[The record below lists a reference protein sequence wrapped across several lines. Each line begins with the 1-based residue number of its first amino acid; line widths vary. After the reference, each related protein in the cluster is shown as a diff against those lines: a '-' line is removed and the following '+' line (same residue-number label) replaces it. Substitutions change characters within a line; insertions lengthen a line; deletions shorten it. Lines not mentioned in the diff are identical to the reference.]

1 MLATPAPPKQLSM
14 TLTDEQL
21 ASLLSIEGDVQ
32 LKAAQLGMLC
42 NEYRVNLERVLYHY
56 EPLMAP
62 LRAIIYAGGQKQQYI
77 ETQLVW
83 LERVIVLQERRGG
96 TLTVPLRELKA
107 IEDDLMLPV
116 NKALRAS
123 YQQLDVVTRE
133 ELAVLRDY
141 ECPPPAALATMA
153 MALRVRED
161 EDTEWS
167 TVRVVLSE
175 SYFFTFFISR
185 AQTLLQRPLPPDVAD
200 ALEGYCAAPAHA
212 PAALAR
218 VSVPLAAIG
227 AWLHAVRDYHR
238 VRRLCDPSLPPVA
251 VEERR
256 RTVALLRHELQAL
269 KEDMHS
275 AAEELQKLQQQI
287 TRKMFEVR
295 SEYDDTM
302 CTLHDVLE
310 KKTEDFVKVLGGEEL
325 DPEEESNK
333 EEQNQQEQKEGE
345 EDGNAPVQSKESL
358 IYMNVQEKEKEG
370 GSG

>member
-1 MLATPAPPKQLSM
+1 MLATPGPPKPFLT

-96 TLTVPLRELKA
+96 TLTVPLRQLKA
-107 IEDDLMLPV
+107 IEDDLMLSV
-116 NKALRAS
+116 NKALQAS
-123 YQQLDVVTRE
+123 YQKLDVVTRE

-153 MALRVRED
+153 MALRVRDD

-185 AQTLLQRPLPPDVAD
+185 AQTLLHRPLPPDVAD
-200 ALEGYCAAPAHA
+200 ALEGFCAAAAHD
-212 PAALAR
+212 PTALAR
-218 VSVPLAAIG
+218 LSTPLAAIG
-227 AWLHAVRDYHR
+227 AWLYAVRDYHR
-238 VRRLCDPSLPPVA
+238 VRRLCDPSRPPA
-251 VEERR
+251 PVEEQR
-256 RTVALLRHELQAL
+256 RTVAQLRHELQAL
-269 KEDMHS
+269 KDNMQS
-275 AAEELQKLQQQI
+275 AAEELERLQEEI
-287 TRKMFEVR
+287 RRKMFEVR

-302 CTLHDVLE
+302 CTLHDALE
-310 KKTEDFVKVLGGEEL
+310 KKTEDFVKVLGGDEVDAEEV
-325 DPEEESNK
+325 SNK
-333 EEQNQQEQKEGE
+333 EEQNQQEGDEEGN
-345 EDGNAPVQSKESL
+345 DDLHAQSNEAVV
-358 IYMNVQEKEKEG
+358 YMNVQEKEEER
-370 GSG
+370 S